1 MKNKLVI
8 IGCGGHARSVADVY
22 LLNNPKAEIVFF
34 HEDAKENEFILGFP
48 ALNKYKIDEEQVFI
62 AIGDNIKR
70 KNEAIKYKELQSIIS
85 KNAYIGRNVSF
96 DKGVFIA
103 NMAHVGVNSKL
114 GSNTIINT
122 ATVIDHDVIIGEN
135 CHIAPNSTIC
145 GRVKI
150 GNNVLVGAGSV
161 IIDKINICDDVI
173 IGAGAVVIKNI
184 NVKGTYVGNPL
195 RKVK

>member
-22 LLNNPKAEIVFF
+22 LLNNPNAELVFF
-34 HEDAKENEFILGFP
+34 HEDAKENELILGFP
-48 ALNKYKIDEEQVFI
+48 ALSNYKIEDEQVFI

-70 KNEAIKYKELQSIIS
+70 KNEALKYKELQLIVS
-85 KNAYIGRNVSF
+85 KNAYIGRNVSINQ
-96 DKGVFIA
+96 GVFIS
-103 NMAHVGVNSKL
+103 NMAHIGVNSDI
-114 GSNTIINT
+114 GFNTIINT
-122 ATVIDHDVIIGEN
+122 ATIIDHDVIIGKN

-150 GNNVLVGAGSV
+150 GNNVFVGAGSI

-173 IGAGAVVIKNI
+173 IGAGAVVIKDI
-184 NVKGTYVGNPL
+184 NEKGTYVGNPL